1 MYWPRVT
8 AYSRDYT
15 SCRKTRT
22 VRQIAGGLALIITG
36 GTGPW
41 KPADAMESVEVLRI
55 DDGEQFATVH
65 LPFIER
71 LI

>member
-1 MYWPRVT
+1 MPENTNGPPDCW
-8 AYSRDYT
+8 
-15 SCRKTRT
+15 RT
-22 VRQIAGGLALIITG
+22 CLTITG